1 MITADSLFRY
11 HLTPLI
17 RTLREQTASY
27 KARQVSSNLDSHS
40 TLAVFGWADNHD
52 TNEFPECVLR
62 LLTTLHCIG
71 WSQKSIHGS

>member
-40 TLAVFGWADNHD
+40 TLAVFG
-52 TNEFPECVLR
+52 
-62 LLTTLHCIG
+62 
-71 WSQKSIHGS
+71 